1 MSTTIVMPT
10 AIQGAIQTMCT
21 DAVSQAVR
29 VLSAKYEFD
38 LKEAIATL
46 DLDKIEIKAGGKA
59 SSGKKATTDKP
70 KTKRGTTGYLMFT
83 SHSRSE
89 VTAEMSKALADGEK
103 LKPSQVVTELGA
115 RWRALSDQEKS
126 EWNDK
131 AKSKNADSSDQ
142 ESLAQSSDDEAS
154 VTSVKEVEKE
164 TKKVEKKET
173 KKVEKKETKKETKK
187 VEKEEKKQ
195 ATQSDSAPA
204 KKKQNGYLLFGQSI
218 RAEVKAELTAALEEG
233 EKLKGPAVV
242 TEIAARWKTLSDE
255 EKSKWNDQA
264 SQSGSDDPDSD

>member
-38 LKEAIATL
+38 LKEAIAAL

-70 KTKRGTTGYLMFT
+70 KAKRGTTGYLMFT

-115 RWRALSDQEKS
+115 RWRALPAHARQ

-131 AKSKNADSSDQ
+131 AKSKNAESSDQ
-142 ESLAQSSDDEAS
+142 ESLAQSSDDDAS
-154 VTSVKEVEKE
+154 VTSVKEVEK
-164 TKKVEKKET
+164 
-173 KKVEKKETKKETKK
+173 KETKK
-187 VEKEEKKQ
+187 VEKEDKKQ
-195 ATQSDSAPA
+195 TTQSDSAPA

-242 TEIAARWKTLSDE
+242 TEIATRWKALSDE

>member
-29 VLSAKYEFD
+29 ALSAKYEFD
-38 LKEAIATL
+38 LKEAIAHL
-46 DLDKIEIKAGGKA
+46 NLDKIEIKAGGKA

-89 VTAEMSKALADGEK
+89 VTAEMTKALADGEK

-115 RWRALSDQEKS
+115 RWKALSDEEKS

-131 AKSKNADSSDQ
+131 AKSKNAENSDQ

-154 VTSVKEVEKE
+154 VASDKEVKKAEKKDTKKADKKE
-164 TKKVEKKET
+164 TKKAEKKET
-173 KKVEKKETKKETKK
+173 KKQTT
-187 VEKEEKKQ
+187 
-195 ATQSDSAPA
+195 DSESPPA

-218 RAEVKAELTAALEEG
+218 RAEVKADLTAALEEG

-242 TEIAARWKTLSDE
+242 TEIAARWKALSE
-255 EKSKWNDQA
+255 EDKAKWNDQA
-264 SQSGSDDPDSD
+264 NQSGSDDQDSD

>member
-1 MSTTIVMPT
+1 MPT

-29 VLSAKYEFD
+29 ALSAKYEFD
-38 LKEAIATL
+38 LKEAIAHL
-46 DLDKIEIKAGGKA
+46 NLDKIEIKAGGKA
-59 SSGKKATTDKP
+59 SSGKKATADKP

-89 VTAEMSKALADGEK
+89 VTAEMTKALADGEK

-115 RWRALSDQEKS
+115 RWKALSDEEKS

-131 AKSKNADSSDQ
+131 AKSKNAENSDQ

-154 VTSVKEVEKE
+154 VTSEKEVKKE
-164 TKKVEKKET
+164 TKKAEKKET
-173 KKVEKKETKKETKK
+173 KKVEKKETKKAEKKETKK
-187 VEKEEKKQ
+187 QTTESE
-195 ATQSDSAPA
+195 SPPA

-218 RAEVKAELTAALEEG
+218 RAEVKADLTAALEEG

-242 TEIAARWKTLSDE
+242 TEIAARWKALSE
-255 EKSKWNDQA
+255 EDKAKWNDQA
-264 SQSGSDDPDSD
+264 NQSGSDDQDSD

>member
-59 SSGKKATTDKP
+59 SSGKKATTDKS

-103 LKPSQVVTELGA
+103 LKPSHVVTELGA
-115 RWRALSDQEKS
+115 RWRALSDHEKS

-154 VTSVKEVEKE
+154 VTSVKEVEKKE

-173 KKVEKKETKKETKK
+173 KKVEKKETEK
-187 VEKEEKKQ
+187 VEKGEKKQ
-195 ATQSDSAPA
+195 TTQSDSAPA

-242 TEIAARWKTLSDE
+242 TEIATRWKALSDE

-264 SQSGSDDPDSD
+264 SHSGSDDHDSD

>member
-29 VLSAKYEFD
+29 ALSAKYEFD
-38 LKEAIATL
+38 LKEAIAHL
-46 DLDKIEIKAGGKA
+46 NLDKIEIKAGGKS
-59 SSGKKATTDKP
+59 SSGKKATADKP

-89 VTAEMSKALADGEK
+89 VTAEMTKALADGEK

-115 RWRALSDQEKS
+115 RWKALSDEEKS

-131 AKSKNADSSDQ
+131 ATSKNAENSDQ
-142 ESLAQSSDDEAS
+142 ESLAHSSDDEAS
-154 VTSVKEVEKE
+154 VASDKEV
-164 TKKVEKKET
+164 KKADKKET
-173 KKVEKKETKKETKK
+173 KKPDKKETKKADKK
-187 VEKEEKKQ
+187 EKKQ
-195 ATQSDSAPA
+195 TTDSESPPA

-218 RAEVKAELTAALEEG
+218 RAEVKADLTAALEEG

-242 TEIAARWKTLSDE
+242 TEIAARWKALSE
-255 EKSKWNDQA
+255 EDKANWNDQA
-264 SQSGSDDPDSD
+264 NQSGSDDQDSD

>member
-46 DLDKIEIKAGGKA
+46 DLDKIEIKAGGKP

-173 KKVEKKETKKETKK
+173 KKVEKKETKK

-242 TEIAARWKTLSDE
+242 TEIATRWKALSDE

>member
-1 MSTTIVMPT
+1 
-10 AIQGAIQTMCT
+10 
-21 DAVSQAVR
+21 
-29 VLSAKYEFD
+29 
-38 LKEAIATL
+38 
-46 DLDKIEIKAGGKA
+46 
-59 SSGKKATTDKP
+59 
-70 KTKRGTTGYLMFT
+70 
-83 SHSRSE
+83 
-89 VTAEMSKALADGEK
+89 MSKALADGEK

>member
-1 MSTTIVMPT
+1 MPT

-29 VLSAKYEFD
+29 ALSAKYEFD
-38 LKEAIATL
+38 LKEAIAHL
-46 DLDKIEIKAGGKA
+46 NLDKIEIKAGGKA
-59 SSGKKATTDKP
+59 SSGKKATADKP

-89 VTAEMSKALADGEK
+89 VTAEMTKALADGEK

-115 RWRALSDQEKS
+115 RWKALSDEEKS

-131 AKSKNADSSDQ
+131 AKSKNAENSDG

-154 VTSVKEVEKE
+154 VASDKEV
-164 TKKVEKKET
+164 KKAEKKET
-173 KKVEKKETKKETKK
+173 KKAEKKEKKTTES
-187 VEKEEKKQ
+187 E
-195 ATQSDSAPA
+195 SPPA

-218 RAEVKAELTAALEEG
+218 RAEVKADLTAALEEG

-242 TEIAARWKTLSDE
+242 TEIAARWKALSE
-255 EKSKWNDQA
+255 EDKAKWNEQA
-264 SQSGSDDPDSD
+264 NQSGSDDQDSD

>member
-1 MSTTIVMPT
+1 MPT

-115 RWRALSDQEKS
+115 RWRALSEQEKS
-126 EWNDK
+126 EWNAK

-164 TKKVEKKET
+164 TKKVE
-173 KKVEKKETKKETKK
+173 KKETKK

-242 TEIAARWKTLSDE
+242 TEIAARWKALSDE

-264 SQSGSDDPDSD
+264 SQSGSDDHDSD

>member
-29 VLSAKYEFD
+29 ALSAKYEFD
-38 LKEAIATL
+38 LKEAIAHL
-46 DLDKIEIKAGGKA
+46 NLDKIEIKAGGKA
-59 SSGKKATTDKP
+59 SSGKKATADKP

-83 SHSRSE
+83 CHSRSE
-89 VTAEMSKALADGEK
+89 VTAEMTKALADGEK

-115 RWRALSDQEKS
+115 RWKALSDDEKS

-131 AKSKNADSSDQ
+131 AKSKNAENSDQ

-154 VTSVKEVEKE
+154 VASDKE
-164 TKKVEKKET
+164 TKKADKKET
-173 KKVEKKETKKETKK
+173 KKADKKEKEKKADKK
-187 VEKEEKKQ
+187 EKKQ
-195 ATQSDSAPA
+195 TTESESPPA

-218 RAEVKAELTAALEEG
+218 RAEVKADLTAALEEG

-242 TEIAARWKTLSDE
+242 TEIAARWKALSE
-255 EKSKWNDQA
+255 EDKANWNEQA
-264 SQSGSDDPDSD
+264 NQSGSDDQDSD